1 MSRAS
6 RCLAALLLG
15 ALPVAAAHAQG
26 FVPDPITAEIWT
38 LDKCLDV
45 PSGDPADQ
53 VPLQVYR
60 CHGRANQR
68 WLVRFDFAGFAI
80 LESEQTHKCLDVP
93 SSTTVQQFRCH
104 GGDNQ
109 RWQIVEDPDTLRLRF
124 IPKLRPNRC
133 LHVKGDNSM
142 DLVQCFTTTGAVL
155 VDRARWERQNFE
167 VRVLSA
173 FAGNRI
179 LINEDRRHCL
189 DVAGLSQ
196 DDTAPI
202 QAFPC
207 NSGPNQL
214 WGLARQGDGFFTIRA
229 QHSGKCLKWQTGI
242 GTRGVSQAAC
252 VATQD
257 QQKWHLQLTSSGRVR
272 LQTKRGQCH
281 LLPTPGS
288 PNTRGFCECLDAP
301 ASGQVLR
308 VTSCNSSGDV
318 WRLGEGRRAPGAITF
333 FEDNGLGGDTL
344 CGLSPAAGDY
354 RFEQPG
360 ARACENDEARSLLL
374 YEVAG
379 GTVIHVFDDGRCRT
393 TDDHTTITVKQ
404 RLASGNVTVGVA
416 RYEIPSFER
425 DFDDAFVNVDYK
437 TSGNLDGKVSCVRIT
452 TPP

>member
-1 MSRAS
+1 MSRTS
-6 RCLAALLLG
+6 RRLAALLLA
-15 ALPVAAAHAQG
+15 ALPAAAAAHAQG
-26 FVPDPITAEIWT
+26 FTPDPITTEIWT

-45 PSGDPADQ
+45 PSEDPADH

-68 WLVRFDFAGFAI
+68 WLVRFDLAGFAI

-109 RWQIVEDPDTLRLRF
+109 RWQIIEDPDTLRLRLS
-124 IPKLRPNRC
+124 PKLHRGRC
-133 LHVKGDNSM
+133 LHVKGDNFL
-142 DLVQCFTTTGAVL
+142 DLVDCFTTPGAVL
-155 VDRARWERQNFE
+155 VNRARWERQNFE
-167 VRVLSA
+167 IRVLSA

-229 QHSGKCLKWQTGI
+229 QHSGKCLKSQTGI

-252 VATQD
+252 VGTQD
-257 QQKWHLQLTSSGRVR
+257 QQKWHLQLTSTGRVR
-272 LQTKRGQCH
+272 VQTKRGQCH

-288 PNTRGFCECLDAP
+288 PNSRGFCECLDAP

-308 VTSCNSSGDV
+308 VTSCSSSGDV

-393 TDDHTTITVKQ
+393 TDDHTTITVKRRQ
-404 RLASGNVTVGVA
+404 ASGGVTVGVA

-437 TSGNLDGKVSCVRIT
+437 TSGNLDGKVSCVRIQ
-452 TPP
+452 TP